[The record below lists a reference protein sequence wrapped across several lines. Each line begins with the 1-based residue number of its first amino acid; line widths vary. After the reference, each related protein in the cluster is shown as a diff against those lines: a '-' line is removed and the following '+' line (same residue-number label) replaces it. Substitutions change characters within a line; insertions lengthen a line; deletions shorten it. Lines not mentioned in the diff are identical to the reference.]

1 MEVNENGRQ
10 SYLGNYSKVKPS
22 SPCSEMS
29 PWPVRRRRQRR
40 VRSAI
45 CIGDLTVEAVNA
57 TGNSLETVEETK
69 PAESAVLLFPLLA
82 SLPGL
87 DVLLY

>member
-1 MEVNENGRQ
+1 M
-10 SYLGNYSKVKPS
+10 
-22 SPCSEMS
+22 
-29 PWPVRRRRQRR
+29 RRRRERR

-45 CIGDLTVEAVNA
+45 GIGDLTEEAVNV
-57 TGNSLETVEETK
+57 TENSFETVEETK